1 MGQGCTLA
9 VEGRIKPSLESAQH
23 RRQDPGHAE
32 EKKEAAGRRVV
43 VMVDG

>member
-32 EKKEAAGRRVV
+32 EKQAAGRRVV